1 MRTLWREHGVF
12 ACLAALLSLFY
23 LAGVAGVPFH
33 PDETS
38 WLFQSR
44 DFEALLTRPLELAWE
59 PDSPPSAEMTYRA
72 LNAPL
77 AKYLLGIGRRIAGFE
92 PSNVQV
98 DWNWSQTWAE
108 NERRGALPTLRL
120 LLAARFASA
129 AFYPLSL
136 GLLYWSGLRL
146 HNRWTG
152 LAAVLLFGTNALVLL
167 HTRRAMAEGAL
178 SFAMTLA
185 IVGMLAGDR
194 RPWLAGLGFALAL
207 WSKQS
212 TGILLPAACLSVVW
226 SKSGMLPIRRAVL
239 NLLIFLLV
247 AVSVSWI
254 LNPFLWRAP
263 FRAVGAML
271 EARQA
276 FVEQQRR
283 NLDALQPGMVLG
295 KPGLRLAVLLDE
307 LFIAPPQLAESGNY
321 AAETGSAAQAYLAN
335 PWNHLLRGLV
345 GGGLLLALT
354 LVGAG
359 LAVWR
364 VRSTDPARRRDLG
377 LVLLAMLLQA
387 AGLWLAVPLPYQRY
401 LLPLVPLA
409 CLWAAYGATALPGL
423 RRFAATSAGQPA
435 TQPAPSATDTT

>member
-1 MRTLWREHGVF
+1 VKTLWREHGMF
-12 ACLAALLSLFY
+12 ACLAVLLSSFY

-44 DFEALLTRPLELAWE
+44 DLEALLTRPLELAWE
-59 PDSPPSAEMTYRA
+59 PGSPPTEEMTYRA

-77 AKYLLGIGRRIAGFE
+77 AKYLLGFGRRAAGFQ
-92 PSNVQV
+92 PSSVQV

-108 NERRGALPTLRL
+108 NERRGALPGLRL

-129 AFYPLSL
+129 ALFPFSL

-152 LAAVLLFGTNALVLL
+152 VAAVLLFGTNALVLL

-212 TGILLPAACLSVVW
+212 AGVLFPAACLSVVW
-226 SKSGMLPIRRAVL
+226 SKSGMLPIRRAGF
-239 NLLIFLLV
+239 NLLVFLMV
-247 AVSVSWI
+247 AVCVSWM
-254 LNPFLWRAP
+254 LNPFLWRSP
-263 FRAVGAML
+263 LRAAGAML

-283 NLDALQPGMVLG
+283 TLEALQPGIVLG
-295 KPGLRLAVLLDE
+295 RPGLRLAVLLDE

-321 AAETGSAAQAYLAN
+321 AAETGSAAQAYLSN

-345 GGGLLLALT
+345 GGSLLALT
-354 LVGAG
+354 LVGVG

-364 VRSTDPARRRDLG
+364 IPGTDLAHRRDLG

-401 LLPLVPLA
+401 ALPLVPFT
-409 CLWAAYGATALPGL
+409 CLWAAYAATAPPGL
-423 RRFAATSAGQPA
+423 RRSAATAAVQHGEQPA
-435 TQPAPSATDTT
+435 MSA